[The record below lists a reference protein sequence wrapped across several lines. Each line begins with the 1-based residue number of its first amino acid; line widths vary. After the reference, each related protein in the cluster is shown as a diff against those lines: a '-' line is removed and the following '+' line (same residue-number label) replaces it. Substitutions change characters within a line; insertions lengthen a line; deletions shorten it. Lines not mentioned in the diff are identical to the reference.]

1 MIPSVSTPYLLTDL
15 LTYWLTGWLTDWLT
29 DWLAAYTLSYFIAGS
44 YFHYGGGFK
53 SPSAIEISPGGVIS
67 SGGSSQNNAYLTVVK
82 ATVDK

>member
-1 MIPSVSTPYLLTDL
+1 KPNPDPNPNPNPDPNPTPNPNPNPNPN
-15 LTYWLTGWLTDWLT
+15 
-29 DWLAAYTLSYFIAGS
+29 AGS

-67 SGGSSQNNAYLTVVK
+67 NGGASQNNAYLTVVK